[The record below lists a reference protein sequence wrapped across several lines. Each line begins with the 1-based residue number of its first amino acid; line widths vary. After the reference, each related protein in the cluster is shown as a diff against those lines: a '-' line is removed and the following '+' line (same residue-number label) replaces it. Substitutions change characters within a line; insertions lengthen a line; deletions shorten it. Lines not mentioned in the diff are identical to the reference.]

1 MFGAL
6 ASWPKA
12 RACCVSYR
20 DLSLSSAASKRL
32 MAMSVPTRRLIQ
44 RLKRLPSVSARVGT
58 LAPSSASLFSQRA
71 AWRSSASAS
80 LSRIAFLLASF
91 SVSASSRYTRAL
103 SFSARQF
110 CCSASITCVLIAS
123 GVSAIFFSLGTS
135 LRVIACCHAPL
146 REGFASATGR
156 RVLHDEDPRKKAKGK
171 RQKAGGDPPVFCKC
185 SFQGALSPIISQ
197 VRILKDLRAHFS

>member
-20 DLSLSSAASKRL
+20 ALSLSSAASKRL

-44 RLKRLPSVSARVGT
+44 RLRRLPSVSARVGT

-80 LSRIAFLLASF
+80 LSRTAFLLASF

-103 SFSARQF
+103 SFSALQF
-110 CCSASITCVLIAS
+110 CFRVVVSTGYS
-123 GVSAIFFSLGTS
+123 GTRNR

-146 REGFASATGR
+146 REGLASVTDR
-156 RVLHDEDPRKKAKGK
+156 RVLHDENRSVKGK
-171 RQKAGGDPPVFCKC
+171 G
-185 SFQGALSPIISQ
+185 
-197 VRILKDLRAHFS
+197 